1 MAVATLLFE
10 GTKQVC
16 GFKAAN
22 AFTSYMYISWTETIN
37 LDSFLFE
44 LWPMIPIVWVLLYA
58 LLTKFMLLQEVAAQ
72 EKRVYE
78 IAAQFG

>member
-1 MAVATLLFE
+1 
-10 GTKQVC
+10 
-16 GFKAAN
+16 
-22 AFTSYMYISWTETIN
+22 
-37 LDSFLFE
+37 
-44 LWPMIPIVWVLLYA
+44 MILIVWVLLYA

>member
-1 MAVATLLFE
+1 
-10 GTKQVC
+10 
-16 GFKAAN
+16 
-22 AFTSYMYISWTETIN
+22 MYISWTETIN